1 MVVYLDRVFLLNLLL
16 DYLLLLAAAQL
27 SGRTLHRLRLLACA
41 AGGGAYAVLTFLPG
55 CGFLRTPLC
64 QLAVGSIIALC
75 AYGGRG
81 RPALLFLLLSGG
93 LAGFVL
99 ALGLWAGSPTG
110 LLGRVYRGEVSWP
123 LLLGAALGFYVL
135 LRLLLGQGARHGGGD
150 LLKITISVCGRK
162 QTVTAL
168 HDTGN
173 TLRDPVSGRP
183 ALVLERNAAEE
194 LWPPEV
200 AAVLASPL
208 PPEEKMARLH
218 RQGAAVTF
226 SLLPFRSVGTPAGLL
241 LAARS
246 DYIEI
251 NGRRYPRTPVALS
264 EHPVSDGGGY
274 HALWGDPEGE
284 EVKGCADS
292 TAAPSAD
299 ASVQTPQAG

>member
-81 RPALLFLLLSGG
+81 RSALLFLLLSGG

-135 LRLLLGQGARHGGGD
+135 LRLLLGQGARHGGGE

>member
-27 SGRTLHRLRLLACA
+27 SGRTLRRLRLLACA
-41 AGGGAYAVLTFLPG
+41 AGGGIYAALTFLSG

-64 QLAVGSIIALC
+64 QLAVGSIMALC
-75 AYGGRG
+75 AYGGRR

-135 LRLLLGQGARHGGGD
+135 LRLLLGQGARQGGGE

>member
-135 LRLLLGQGARHGGGD
+135 LRLLLGQGARHGGGE

-284 EVKGCADS
+284 EVKECADS

-299 ASVQTPQAG
+299 ASAQTPQAG

>member
-99 ALGLWAGSPTG
+99 TLGLWAGSPTG

-135 LRLLLGQGARHGGGD
+135 LRLLLGQGARHGGGE

>member
-135 LRLLLGQGARHGGGD
+135 LRLLLGQGARHGGGE

-208 PPEEKMARLH
+208 PPEEKMVRLH

>member
-1 MVVYLDRVFLLNLLL
+1 MVVYLDRVFLLNLLI
-16 DYLLLLAAAQL
+16 DYLLLLSAAQL
-27 SGRTLHRLRLLACA
+27 SGRTLHRLRLLLCAA
-41 AGGGAYAVLTFLPG
+41 AGGIYAVLTFLPG
-55 CGFLRTPLC
+55 LERLRSPLC
-64 QLAVGSIIALC
+64 QLTAGMAMALC
-75 AYGGRG
+75 AFRGRR

-99 ALGLWAGSPTG
+99 ALGLWTGSPG
-110 LLGRVYRGEVSWP
+110 SLLRRVYQADLSWP
-123 LLLGAALGFYVL
+123 LLLGAALCFYLL
-135 LRLLLGQGARHGGGD
+135 LRLLLGQGARHGGGE

-183 ALVLERNAAEE
+183 ALVLERGAAED

-200 AAVLASPL
+200 AAVLAAPL

-226 SLLPFRSVGTPAGLL
+226 TLLPFCSVGTPSGLL

-246 DYIEI
+246 DYIEVG
-251 NGRRYPRTPVALS
+251 GRRYPRTPVALS
-264 EHPVSDGGGY
+264 EYPVSDGGGY
-274 HALWGDPEGE
+274 HALWGDPDGE
-284 EVKGCADS
+284 EVTAYAEDAGAACADVP
-292 TAAPSAD
+292 A
-299 ASVQTPQAG
+299 QTTHAG

>member
-75 AYGGRG
+75 AYGGKR

-135 LRLLLGQGARHGGGD
+135 LRLLLGQGARHGGGE

-284 EVKGCADS
+284 EVKECADS

>member
-41 AGGGAYAVLTFLPG
+41 DGGGAYAVLTFLPG

-135 LRLLLGQGARHGGGD
+135 LRLLLGQGARHGGGE

-194 LWPPEV
+194 L
-200 AAVLASPL
+200 
-208 PPEEKMARLH
+208 ARLH

>member
-41 AGGGAYAVLTFLPG
+41 AGGGIYAVLTFLPG

-135 LRLLLGQGARHGGGD
+135 LRLLLGQGARHGGGE

-274 HALWGDPEGE
+274 HALLGDPEGE

>member
-135 LRLLLGQGARHGGGD
+135 LRLLLGQGARHGGGE

-200 AAVLASPL
+200 AAVLASSL

>member
-135 LRLLLGQGARHGGGD
+135 LRLLLGQGARHGGGE

-200 AAVLASPL
+200 AAVLASAL
-208 PPEEKMARLH
+208 PREEKMARLH

-264 EHPVSDGGGY
+264 EQPVSDGGGY

>member
-81 RPALLFLLLSGG
+81 RPVLLFLLLSGG

-135 LRLLLGQGARHGGGD
+135 LRLLLGQGARHGGGE

-183 ALVLERNAAEE
+183 ALVMERNAAEE

>member
-41 AGGGAYAVLTFLPG
+41 VGGGIYAAVTFLPG
-55 CGFLRTPLC
+55 CGFLRTSLC
-64 QLAVGSIIALC
+64 QLAAGAVMALC
-75 AYGGRG
+75 AYRGRR

-135 LRLLLGQGARHGGGD
+135 LRLLLGQGARHGGGE

-284 EVKGCADS
+284 EVKGRADS

>member
-135 LRLLLGQGARHGGGD
+135 LRLLLGQGARHGGGE

-284 EVKGCADS
+284 EAKGCADS

>member
-1 MVVYLDRVFLLNLLL
+1 M
-16 DYLLLLAAAQL
+16 
-27 SGRTLHRLRLLACA
+27 
-41 AGGGAYAVLTFLPG
+41 
-55 CGFLRTPLC
+55 
-64 QLAVGSIIALC
+64 
-75 AYGGRG
+75 
-81 RPALLFLLLSGG
+81 
-93 LAGFVL
+93 
-99 ALGLWAGSPTG
+99 
-110 LLGRVYRGEVSWP
+110 
-123 LLLGAALGFYVL
+123 
-135 LRLLLGQGARHGGGD
+135 
-150 LLKITISVCGRK
+150 KITISVCGRK

-200 AAVLASPL
+200 AEVLASPL

-284 EVKGCADS
+284 EVSARAERAVS
-292 TAAPSAD
+292 AASD
-299 ASVQTPQAG
+299 AAAETQQAG

>member
-135 LRLLLGQGARHGGGD
+135 LRLLLGQGARHGGGE

-292 TAAPSAD
+292 TAAPTAD

>member
-27 SGRTLHRLRLLACA
+27 SGRTLHRLRLLLCA
-41 AGGGAYAVLTFLPG
+41 VGGGIYATVTFLPG

-64 QLAVGSIIALC
+64 QLATGAVMALC
-75 AYGGRG
+75 AYRGRR

-135 LRLLLGQGARHGGGD
+135 LRLLLGQGARHGGGE

-284 EVKGCADS
+284 EVKGRADS

>member
-135 LRLLLGQGARHGGGD
+135 LRLLLGQGARHGGGE

-274 HALWGDPEGE
+274 HALWDDPEGE

>member
-135 LRLLLGQGARHGGGD
+135 LRLLLGQGARHGGGE

-208 PPEEKMARLH
+208 PPEEKMARIH

>member
-75 AYGGRG
+75 VYGGRG

-135 LRLLLGQGARHGGGD
+135 LRLLLGQGARHGGGE

-284 EVKGCADS
+284 EVRGCADS

>member
-1 MVVYLDRVFLLNLLL
+1 MVVYLDRVFLLNLLV

-27 SGRTLHRLRLLACA
+27 SGRMLRRLRLLLCA
-41 AGGGAYAVLTFLPG
+41 AGGGIYAALTFLPG
-55 CGFLRTPLC
+55 CAVLRTPLC
-64 QLAVGSIIALC
+64 QLAAGAVMALC
-75 AYGGRG
+75 AYRG
-81 RPALLFLLLSGG
+81 RRKPALLFLLLSGG

-99 ALGLWAGSPTG
+99 ALGLWTGSPAG

-123 LLLGAALGFYVL
+123 LLLGSALGFYIL
-135 LRLLLGQGARHGGGD
+135 LRLLLGQGARHGGGE

-183 ALVLERNAAEE
+183 VLVLERRAAAE

-200 AAVLASPL
+200 AEVLASPL

-218 RQGAAVTF
+218 RQGASVTF
-226 SLLPFRSVGTPAGLL
+226 TLLPFRSVGTAAGLL

-246 DYIEI
+246 DYIEV

-284 EVKGCADS
+284 EVSARAERAVSAASD
-292 TAAPSAD
+292 TAAET
-299 ASVQTPQAG
+299 QQAG

>member
-135 LRLLLGQGARHGGGD
+135 LRLLLGQGARHGGGE

-194 LWPPEV
+194 LWPLEV

>member
-135 LRLLLGQGARHGGGD
+135 LRLLLGQGARHGGGE

-168 HDTGN
+168 YDTGN

>member
-135 LRLLLGQGARHGGGD
+135 PRLLLGQGARHGGGE

-292 TAAPSAD
+292 TAAPTAD

>member
-135 LRLLLGQGARHGGGD
+135 LRLLLGQGARHGGGE

-284 EVKGCADS
+284 EVRGCADR